1 MYSKICILGTLKKKF
16 TSAIFFLIIKK
27 MTYFGA
33 FESAG
38 IGLLNY
44 MNIFSFDLYEERP

>member
-1 MYSKICILGTLKKKF
+1 MYFRYNKKKKF
-16 TSAIFFLIIKK
+16 PSAIFFLIIKK
-27 MTYFGA
+27 MTYSGT

-44 MNIFSFDLYEERP
+44 IDSRLIPVLLGTLE